1 MVREGYNI
9 LIVSM
14 PGPKVDNLI
23 HEYIDAL
30 PVLPPTVTSG
40 NSTFGYFLNKH
51 SFTDISL
58 FNNPRFAHK
67 INQLARNPVEADS
80 LWTLA
85 NRVNLRAQA
94 DFDRKNK

>member
-1 MVREGYNI
+1 MSSGS
-9 LIVSM
+9 L
-14 PGPKVDNLI
+14 
-23 HEYIDAL
+23 
-30 PVLPPTVTSG
+30 VL
-40 NSTFGYFLNKH
+40 
-51 SFTDISL
+51 
-58 FNNPRFAHK
+58 AHK